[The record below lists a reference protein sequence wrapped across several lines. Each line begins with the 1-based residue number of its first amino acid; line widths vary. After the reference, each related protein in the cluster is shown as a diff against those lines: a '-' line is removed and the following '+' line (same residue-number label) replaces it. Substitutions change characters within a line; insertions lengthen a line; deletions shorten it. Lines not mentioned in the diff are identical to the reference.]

1 MFTGA
6 NDISK
11 TDRLDC
17 LETGLSKSGYFRPD
31 SFPLALLWFAR
42 LSFLSLSLF
51 SSFSIATCIRCT
63 SRTFCVFLSS
73 SSQSFSPLLPS
84 HSMSICSFCLST
96 FLLRLFFSSASLAYL
111 TAVNAAGPQQ
121 GRPSARTEWER
132 KQERK
137 AWRGM
142 YSNIEGSYAWE
153 LHATRMQLREFKCC
167 CWLCWSLVNE
177 NR

>member
-51 SSFSIATCIRCT
+51 PSSSIATCIRCT
-63 SRTFCVFLSS
+63 SRSFCVFLSS
-73 SSQSFSPLLPS
+73 SSQSSSPLLPS

-121 GRPSARTEWER
+121 GRPSARTERESKR
-132 KQERK
+132 
-137 AWRGM
+137 
-142 YSNIEGSYAWE
+142 EGLGGECIRTLKVHTHENFMQHECNCTNLNVAADYAGHW
-153 LHATRMQLREFKCC
+153 
-167 CWLCWSLVNE
+167 
-177 NR
+177 